1 MKKMTTGSDLKIND
15 IGSPLL
21 HKHHKVDVEDAGN
34 GFARSKV
41 KDQLFIDHLL
51 IKDLINV
58 DEHLEAERVI
68 GLAVGAQV
76 YLKSPSMN
84 QSSFGSGKPDM
95 MSSGLMRYSRYMR
108 WVIDNWGLEGEQVI
122 TLHVIDDVHTN
133 DFAQI
138 SLLRKVLSRN

>member
-1 MKKMTTGSDLKIND
+1 MTTGSDLKIND

-51 IKDLINV
+51 IKDLIDV

-68 GLAVGAQV
+68 GLAMSAHV
-76 YLKSPSMN
+76 YLKSPAMDAG
-84 QSSFGSGKPDM
+84 SFGGGKPDM

-108 WVIDNWGLEGEQVI
+108 RVIENWGLEGERVI
-122 TLHVIDDVHTN
+122 TRHVIDDVYTD
-133 DFAQI
+133 DFVQI

>member
-51 IKDLINV
+51 ILYNSLILFLSN
-58 DEHLEAERVI
+58 
-68 GLAVGAQV
+68 
-76 YLKSPSMN
+76 
-84 QSSFGSGKPDM
+84 SGK
-95 MSSGLMRYSRYMR
+95 L
-108 WVIDNWGLEGEQVI
+108 
-122 TLHVIDDVHTN
+122 
-133 DFAQI
+133 
-138 SLLRKVLSRN
+138 